1 MNSDHKFRKLNEEFA
16 LLVRN
21 ACNINTP
28 GITLIHYNKKYPY
41 TQKQCIYIL
50 TLCTKIRKILLPVV
64 YYTIMTVWSKQTQ
77 SHTMITQLLCIAIHV
92 TPTVI
97 HQREVTHTTG
107 THYGGGNG
115 GCCIGAPC
123 GTCVCDV

>member
-50 TLCTKIRKILLPVV
+50 TLCTKNQKNIPTSSLLHNYDCLEQTNTVSHND
-64 YYTIMTVWSKQTQ
+64 YTTALHSDTCYTNCHPSK
-77 SHTMITQLLCIAIHV
+77 
-92 TPTVI
+92 
-97 HQREVTHTTG
+97 
-107 THYGGGNG
+107 GGNSHYRYTLWRG
-115 GCCIGAPC
+115 EWRMLYWGSLWNLCL
-123 GTCVCDV
+123 